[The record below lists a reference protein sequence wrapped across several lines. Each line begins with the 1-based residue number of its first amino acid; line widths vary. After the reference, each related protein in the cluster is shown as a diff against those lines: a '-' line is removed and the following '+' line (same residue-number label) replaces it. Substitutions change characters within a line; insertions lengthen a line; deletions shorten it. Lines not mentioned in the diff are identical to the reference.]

1 MPFTRGHLMQTARSA
16 PPLGR
21 CWTLAAVAAGES
33 TGSEKVKIV
42 NLDDRVTFRQQFE
55 HNIGPVVLMSTFLVA
70 PDQIDRDH
78 AKACP
83 A

>member
-1 MPFTRGHLMQTARSA
+1 MPFTRRHLMQTARSA

-21 CWTLAAVAAGES
+21 C
-33 TGSEKVKIV
+33 
-42 NLDDRVTFRQQFE
+42 
-55 HNIGPVVLMSTFLVA
+55 GPVVLMSTFLVA